1 MAEFDLDLGT
11 IESEIDTSDRRLV
24 LGKLDGETPEQTWI
38 EEVEAG
44 NILVLG
50 IIGELH
56 IVAADLTNSVSEI
69 GGSIVHFRDMLIIT
83 PPGIPIDRSHL
94 TEADQA

>member
-1 MAEFDLDLGT
+1 MAEFDLDLGP

-24 LGKLDGETPEQTWI
+24 LGKLDGETPARTWI

-50 IIGELH
+50 VVGELNA
-56 IVAADLTNSVSEI
+56 VAADIAEAVDEL
-69 GGSIVHFRDMLIIT
+69 GGSIVHYREMLLST

-94 TEADQA
+94 STEQ